1 MCAVL
6 RRKSERQA
14 GKAEPMRY
22 PALAALLMLAFPAL
36 AHAQDWGSPYRGGY
50 YARPYYDRGYSPY
63 WGGPRYWGGRGWDDD
78 DDPRYRSPQVQSG
91 GERPMIPAF
100 TPRKISFPSSFPVN
114 SILIDTA
121 GRQLFLVQSANAA
134 LYYPISVGREGF
146 SWTGTESISRKA
158 EWPDWYPPEEMRER
172 DYRLPEKMTGG
183 LRNPLG
189 AMALYLGK
197 TLYRIHGTN
206 DAKSIGRA
214 ASSGCFRMLNGHIID
229 LASRVEVGTAVTVV
243 KRLPADLQR
252 TVATQVGPTKSAT
265 PQGERR
271 S

>member
-1 MCAVL
+1 VP
-6 RRKSERQA
+6 RGKTERQE

-22 PALAALLMLAFPAL
+22 PALAALLMLAFPAF
-36 AHAQDWGSPYRGGY
+36 AHAQYWGSPYRGGY
-50 YARPYYDRGYSPY
+50 YPRPYYDRGSSPY
-63 WGGPRYWGGRGWDDD
+63 WSGPRYWRGPGWDDD

-91 GERPMIPAF
+91 GERPIIPAL

-114 SILIDTA
+114 SIVIDTA
-121 GRQLFLVQSANAA
+121 GRQLFLVQSASEA

-229 LASRVEVGTAVTVV
+229 LALRVEVGTAVTVV

-252 TVATQVGPTKSAT
+252 IVAAQVGPTKSAA
-265 PQGERR
+265 PEGERR